1 MESECKDIPIQAFVG
16 DLKLLKTYQD
26 HSPYPAK
33 IRIHWENG
41 PRLYTTATEAAED
54 MRTRGFSM
62 DLLRPTSPDWE
73 QKLAQG
79 DRWSRADR
87 YRTERVREKL
97 KDFHRQ
103 KD

>member
-1 MESECKDIPIQAFVG
+1 METVATDLRDALLFSLKQQRLLQA
-16 DLKLLKTYQD
+16 K
-26 HSPYPAK
+26 SPYPAK